1 MFGNYTETILC
12 ATRGINYPLYTERVV
27 CILHVVPSCIQPD
40 LCPISCSVSRSYN
53 GPDWS
58 ITALLHMGG
67 GSTRPHI
74 SKGFAYLACEHF
86 ISSSSIHTLHI
97 NIHGYLARQQHF
109 YVICNLL
116 GIPENNGT
124 SRSFYPNPMLYAC
137 ICMSTSSSQKWV
149 TYIGVNGCLCVIWL
163 LKSRHLQYCR

>member
-58 ITALLHMGG
+58 ITALLHMG
-67 GSTRPHI
+67 SCSSRPFI
-74 SKGFAYLACEHF
+74 SKRGCLVIHSYLAACENF
-86 ISSSSIHTLHI
+86 VSSFT
-97 NIHGYLARQQHF
+97 IHGYLLPRQQHF

-124 SRSFYPNPMLYAC
+124 SRSFYPTLCYMHAFVCRRHPTESDWRILGWTVASVSY
-137 ICMSTSSSQKWV
+137 
-149 TYIGVNGCLCVIWL
+149 GC
-163 LKSRHLQYCR
+163 